1 MYSDNI
7 KEENGHY
14 VIEDSTSGGYVD
26 RMTPSLSQTWES
38 VWDKNL
44 NFISLKSRW
53 GDLTEA
59 LNQKDKE
66 HEDYYKGIRAK
77 NRHLKMLKEHL
88 GISIEEKK
96 VPKKRESI
104 IYLRKGPLNKL
115 DKLNVQPA
123 IMHERTVKIT
133 GEFGLIKKHDL
144 HFTHS
149 TPEKEALMQEYNH
162 KLAEFKEFKE
172 YIFNVLFG
180 GK

>member
-1 MYSDNI
+1 MYLDNI

-38 VWDKNL
+38 VWDKDL
-44 NFISLKSRW
+44 NFISMKNQW
-53 GDLTEA
+53 HDLTEA

-104 IYLRKGPLNKL
+104 IYLRKGPFNKL
-115 DKLNVQPA
+115 DKLNVQQA
-123 IMHERTVKIT
+123 IMHEKTVEIT
-133 GEFGLIKKHDL
+133 GELIKKHDL
-144 HFTHS
+144 HFTS
-149 TPEKEALMQEYNH
+149 YTPEKEALMQEYNQ
-162 KLAEFKEFKE
+162 KLAEFKEYRE
-172 YIFNVLFG
+172 YIFNNLFVR
-180 GK
+180 K